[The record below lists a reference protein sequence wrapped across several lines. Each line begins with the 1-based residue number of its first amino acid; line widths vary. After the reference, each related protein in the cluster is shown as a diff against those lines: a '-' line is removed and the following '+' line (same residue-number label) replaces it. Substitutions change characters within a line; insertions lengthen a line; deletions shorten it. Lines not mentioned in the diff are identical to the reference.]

1 MWLFLILLILI
12 IIGLIVYFWA
22 TIWAV
27 LKIILGIAGVAAI
40 IISIFRSF
48 GRDDNT
54 KNDSANIILFGI
66 GLVLTIFFVIVPY
79 WSVFKW
85 ILLGLGILLG
95 IFLLGLL
102 IVAVIENKK
111 EEKRKKFIPK
121 FRRKTG
127 LPVSLDSFDNSQD
140 DKDALELIEFIPLCK
155 KKIKESKDKVEKRKL
170 RYELFNKKL
179 KAFYQFSIKGE
190 CKGESYYNPFHNTL
204 KQSISNG
211 NYNILRTDIVIS
223 NEFSQKNISRELK
236 KMEKALKEDKI
247 IEYTKQIKEISQ
259 TETGWFSNTNSDKAQ
274 QMQQIY
280 NAISEEAEELKSIGE
295 RITSILKFTRIVAFR
310 NSYLMNEVINYLL
323 SVDEGKNL
331 VTEKSVADLGF
342 STYDYNIC
350 SFNHFSIEASTV
362 IENTVNKF
370 SDTYNT
376 IKGFGFSTKQSVK
389 GGLLVAGALS
399 LIDEIGRKNEE
410 AIQLQKEIL
419 KQVPK
424 LCDQIQ
430 KGQAQLLDSIKIIR
444 AINDANEAFLYCYPH
459 LRDSI
464 FVDKDLTKITKED
477 VLKLIE
483 VKKRYT
489 AISQTKIK

>member
-22 TIWAV
+22 TIWAI

-40 IISIFRSF
+40 IISIFRGF

-54 KNDSANIILFGI
+54 KNDSANETLFGI

-95 IFLLGLL
+95 IYLLGLL

-121 FRRKTG
+121 FKRVTG
-127 LPVSLDSFDNSQD
+127 LHVSLNSFDNSQD
-140 DKDALELIEFIPLCK
+140 DKDALELIEFIPLCE
-155 KKIKESKDKVEKRKL
+155 KKIKKSQDKVEKRKL

-190 CKGESYYNPFHNTL
+190 CKGESYINSFYNTL
-204 KQSISNG
+204 NESIAKG

-259 TETGWFSNTNSDKAQ
+259 TKTGWFSNTTSDKAQ

-280 NAISEEAEELKSIGE
+280 NAISEEAEELKNIGK

-310 NSYLMNEVINYLL
+310 NSYLMNEVTNFL

-376 IKGFGFSTKQSVK
+376 IKGFGFSTKQSIK

-419 KQVPK
+419 KQAPI

-444 AINDANEAFLYCYPH
+444 AINDANEAFLYCYSN
-459 LRDSI
+459 LRDFI